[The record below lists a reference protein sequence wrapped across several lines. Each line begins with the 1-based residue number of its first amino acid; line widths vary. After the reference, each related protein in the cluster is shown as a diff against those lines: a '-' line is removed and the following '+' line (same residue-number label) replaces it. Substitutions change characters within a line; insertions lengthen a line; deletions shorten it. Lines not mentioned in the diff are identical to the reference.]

1 MQSNNLP
8 LKRFNVRVYGLLIN
22 ELNQILVSDEAFLNG
37 TLATKFP
44 GGGLELGEGLIDGLK
59 REFVEE
65 TGVAVEIKS
74 HFYTTDFFVPSA
86 IDDTTQVISVFYLVR
101 PIGHFDLP
109 PRTVQNDGRVIIHFK
124 WMPIETLHPDDVT
137 YAIEKKVVQ
146 LLKECFR

>member
-1 MQSNNLP
+1 MARTFP
-8 LKRFNVRVYGLLIN
+8 FNVRVYGLLVNSNREVLICDEDI
-22 ELNQILVSDEAFLNG
+22 ELWHI
-37 TLATKFP
+37 TKFP
-44 GGGLELGEGLIDGLK
+44 GGGLEFGEGLSDALI
-59 REFVEE
+59 REFKEE
-65 TGVAVEIKS
+65 TNAEIEIER

-146 LLKECFR
+146 LLKEYFR

>member
-1 MQSNNLP
+1 MARTFP
-8 LKRFNVRVYGLLIN
+8 FNVRVYGLLVNSNREVLICDEDI
-22 ELNQILVSDEAFLNG
+22 ELWHI
-37 TLATKFP
+37 TKFP
-44 GGGLELGEGLIDGLK
+44 GGGLEFGEGLSDALI
-59 REFVEE
+59 REFKEE
-65 TGVAVEIKS
+65 TNADIEIER

-109 PRTVQNDGRVIIHFK
+109 PKTVQNDGRVIIHFK

-137 YAIEKKVVQ
+137 YAVEKKVVQ

>member
-1 MQSNNLP
+1 MARTFP
-8 LKRFNVRVYGLLIN
+8 FNVRVYGLLVNSNREVLICDEDI
-22 ELNQILVSDEAFLNG
+22 ELWHI
-37 TLATKFP
+37 TKFP
-44 GGGLELGEGLIDGLK
+44 GGGLEFGEGLSDALI
-59 REFVEE
+59 REFKEE
-65 TGVAVEIKS
+65 TNADIEIEQ